1 MDIKI
6 IAGVLVLAVIA
17 LAVGVMIPGG
27 GEKPIQT
34 FPWQINHT
42 TDGTTQVFGL
52 ALGRSTLQHAE
63 QVFQS
68 ESELSLFEPAP
79 GKGQRVVEAYFDK
92 VNLGGLSAK
101 VVVVI
106 ALTPEQLQTM
116 FARGARISTLGD
128 GSRKVTLHAED
139 VARVRETPIYTITY
153 LPRIRLEKALLEKRF
168 GKPEQV
174 IAEKETSTNHWL
186 YPQLGLDI
194 ALDENN
200 NAVFQY
206 IAPAQFAHLVKPLAE
221 DG

>member
-6 IAGVLVLAVIA
+6 IAGVLVLAIVA
-17 LAVGVMIPGG
+17 LAVGIMIPGG
-27 GEKPIQT
+27 GDRPMQT
-34 FPWQINHT
+34 FPWQITHT
-42 TDGTTQVFGL
+42 ADGTTQVFGL
-52 ALGRSTLQHAE
+52 ALGRSTLQQAE

-106 ALTPEQLQTM
+106 ALTTEELQTM
-116 FARGARISTLGD
+116 FERGVRISTLGD
-128 GSRKVTLHAED
+128 GSRKVSLHAED
-139 VARVRETPIYTITY
+139 VARVRETPIRTITY
-153 LPRIRLEKALLEKRF
+153 LPRIRLESALLEKRF
-168 GKPEQV
+168 GKPERV
-174 IAEKETSTNHWL
+174 IPEKETNTNHWL

-206 IAPAQFAHLVKPLAE
+206 VAPAQFEQLIKPL
-221 DG
+221 DQR